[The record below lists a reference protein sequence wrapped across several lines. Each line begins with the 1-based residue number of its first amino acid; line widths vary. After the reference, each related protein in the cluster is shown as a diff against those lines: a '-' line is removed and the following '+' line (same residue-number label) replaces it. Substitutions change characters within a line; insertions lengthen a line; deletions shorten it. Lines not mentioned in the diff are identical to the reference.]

1 MDKIQEEFECWL
13 KSGGNLTIKDGDGEY
28 SFQHTRFAFEAW
40 KASRATLF
48 VELPDGSLNGLEGDS
63 FHGYMCGVEAVSAC
77 LDDAGVRYE

>member
-40 KASRATLF
+40 KASRASLC
-48 VELPDGSLNGLEGDS
+48 VKLPENCKGMAITVDEFITQLDMEGVG
-63 FHGYMCGVEAVSAC
+63 HE
-77 LDDAGVRYE
+77 